1 MRRFQQ
7 LIDGQF
13 EDGAASFESI
23 NPATGKA
30 WALMPRAGAADVDR
44 AVSAAHRA
52 LSDKAWCG
60 LTATQRGKLLFRL
73 ADLVAAHAQELAEIE
88 TTDTGKIIRETSA
101 QIAYVA
107 EYYRYFAGLADKL
120 HGAHL
125 PIDKPDMEVWL
136 RREPIGVVAAVVP
149 WNSQL
154 FLSAVKLGPALAAGC
169 TVVLKASEDGPAP
182 LLEFARLV
190 QQAGFPPGVVN
201 VITGFGPDCGQV
213 LTSHPLVSRIAF
225 TGGPETARHV
235 MRNAAENLA
244 HVTLELGGKSPVLV
258 FEDAD
263 LDSTANAIV
272 AGIFAATGQSCVAGS
287 RLIVQRSIK
296 DRLLATLKAKAE
308 AIVIGSPQE
317 RATEMGPLATLRQ
330 RTHIAAVVKASLE
343 GGAKLVTGGAAPEG
357 TAGFYYR
364 PTILDCSGTEAA
376 VISSELF
383 GPVLAVLDFE
393 TEGEALRLA
402 NATPYGLA
410 SGVFTQNL
418 SRAHRL
424 ARDIRAGVVWIN
436 TYRAVSPMVPF
447 GGFGLSGAGREG
459 GFESIL
465 DYTRTKSVWLRTSDD
480 PIPDPFV
487 MR

>member
-23 NPATGKA
+23 DPATGEA
-30 WALMPRAGAADVDR
+30 WALMPRAQAADVER
-44 AVSAAHRA
+44 AVGAAHRA
-52 LSDKAWCG
+52 LSDKAWRG
-60 LTATQRGKLLFRL
+60 LTATQRGKLLYRL
-73 ADLVAAHAQELAEIE
+73 ADLVAEHAQDLALLE

-120 HGAHL
+120 QGAHL

-190 QQAGFPPGVVN
+190 QQAGFPAGVVN

-225 TGGPETARHV
+225 TGGPGTARHV

-244 HVTLELGGKSPVLV
+244 HVTLELGGKSPVVV

-263 LDSTANAIV
+263 LDSTANAVV

-287 RLIVQRSIK
+287 RLIVQRSAR
-296 DRLLATLKAKAE
+296 DRLLGILKAKAE
-308 AIVIGSPQE
+308 AIVIGAPQD
-317 RATEMGPLATLRQ
+317 RATEMGPLATQRQ
-330 RTHIAAVVKASLE
+330 LSHIEEVVKASLAS
-343 GGAKLVTGGAAPEG
+343 GAKLVTGGSAPSG
-357 TAGFYYR
+357 SGFYYR

-376 VISSELF
+376 AVSTELF

-393 TEGEALRLA
+393 TEAEAVRLA

-410 SGVFTQNL
+410 SGVFTSNL
-418 SRAHRL
+418 SRAHRMT
-424 ARDIRAGVVWIN
+424 RDIRAGVVWIN
-436 TYRAVSPMVPF
+436 TYRAVSPMAPF
-447 GGFGLSGAGREG
+447 GGFGLSGSGREG
-459 GFESIL
+459 GLESIL
-465 DYTRTKSVWLRTSDD
+465 DYTRTKTVWLRTSDD

>member
-1 MRRFQQ
+1 MRRFQH
-7 LIDGQF
+7 LIGGQF
-13 EDGAASFESI
+13 EDGAESFASI
-23 NPATGKA
+23 NPATGAA

-44 AVSAAHRA
+44 AVTAAHRA
-52 LSDKAWCG
+52 LNDQAWRG
-60 LTATQRGKLLFRL
+60 LTATQRGKLLYRL
-73 ADLVAAHAQELAEIE
+73 ADLVAENAQALAELE
-88 TTDTGKIIRETSA
+88 TADTGKIIRETSA

-120 HGAHL
+120 QGAHL
-125 PIDKPDMEVWL
+125 PIDKPGMDVWL

-213 LTSHPLVSRIAF
+213 LTSHPLVARIAF
-225 TGGPETARHV
+225 TGGPGTARHV

-244 HVTLELGGKSPVLV
+244 HVTLELGGKSPVVV

-263 LDSTANAIV
+263 LGSTANAVV

-287 RLIVQRSIK
+287 RLIVQHAIK
-296 DRLLATLKAKAE
+296 DALLAALKAKAE
-308 AIVIGSPQE
+308 AIVIGAPQE
-317 RATEMGPLATLRQ
+317 RATEMGPLATQRQ
-330 RTHIAAVVKASLE
+330 RNHIEKVVTESLSA
-343 GGAKLVTGGAAPEG
+343 GARLVTGGSAPQG
-357 TAGFYYR
+357 MQGFYYR
-364 PTILDCSGTEAA
+364 PTILDCSGTEAQA
-376 VISSELF
+376 ISTELF
-383 GPVLAVLDFE
+383 GPVLAVLGFE
-393 TEGEALRLA
+393 TEDDAVRLA

-410 SGVFTQNL
+410 AGVFTRNL
-418 SRAHRL
+418 ARAHRL
-424 ARDIRAGVVWIN
+424 TRDIRAGVVWIN
-436 TYRAVSPMVPF
+436 TYRAVSPMAPF
-447 GGFGLSGAGREG
+447 GGFGLSGSGREG
-459 GFESIL
+459 GLESVL
-465 DYTRTKSVWLRTSDD
+465 DYTRAKTVWLRTSDD